1 MNGNLSD
8 CSAHALSLHIHTT
21 WMLWACEYIRLSQY
35 GQRIE
40 INQKSNS
47 RENLSPL
54 FQCACPKIRH
64 QYAILTPSL
73 QVPLALLIFK
83 RHLPVTKADVLL
95 TSCTYIR
102 KSWRSKLPVELARM
116 EYWSRRMATMR
127 CARWHARGHQL
138 QRYRYRVALPVNLYS
153 VVWVYFVI
161 YEAQKRLSADQFV
174 IKQILPSC
182 KSITLI

>member
-54 FQCACPKIRH
+54 RK
-64 QYAILTPSL
+64 YAINTPFWRHPCMFPRHFWLLSDIFRLRKLTFCWRL
-73 QVPLALLIFK
+73 
-83 RHLPVTKADVLL
+83 VL
-95 TSCTYIR
+95 
-102 KSWRSKLPVELARM
+102 
-116 EYWSRRMATMR
+116 
-127 CARWHARGHQL
+127 
-138 QRYRYRVALPVNLYS
+138 
-153 VVWVYFVI
+153 I
-161 YEAQKRLSADQFV
+161 YEKAGGQNYRWNLREWSIDRVGWRRWDARDDMREDINFKGTDIELHFRLIS
-174 IKQILPSC
+174 ILWSGYT
-182 KSITLI
+182 SWYMGLRNVSQLINLW